1 MATNRRKVGALIF
14 PGFELLD
21 LFGPLEMLGMLPDHY
36 DLHLVAQTSGPVQSN
51 QQVSAYATSDLTDE
65 PDFDILFVPGGAGT
79 RLGVSDTVL
88 LEWIMR
94 ASDVA
99 EFTVSVCTGS
109 ALLAK
114 AGVLDGR
121 RATTN
126 KLAFDWVMLQGPKV
140 NWIRRARWVQDD
152 QFVRLCCT
160 NRVKCVLP
168 LSPDGLI
175 LRALLQGCQE
185 LCNGLARRCGF
196 GSPRPAGRSPTP

>member
-51 QQVSAYATSDLTDE
+51 QQVSAYAASDLTDE
-65 PDFDILFVPGGAGT
+65 TDFDILFVPGGAGT
-79 RLGVSDTVL
+79 RKEVSNKVVL
-88 LEWIMR
+88 DWIIH
-94 ASDVA
+94 ASDAA

-126 KLAFDWVMLQGPKV
+126 KLAFDWVTQQGPKV

-152 QFVRLCCT
+152 QFVTSSGVSAGTDMSL
-160 NRVKCVLP
+160 
-168 LSPDGLI
+168 GLI
-175 LRALLQGCQE
+175 ALMHGRE
-185 LCNGLARRCGF
+185 LAEKVAHWAEYTWNSDPQHDPFA
-196 GSPRPAGRSPTP
+196 